1 MPAAIKS
8 VEDHG
13 YTLDIGLA
21 DVSGFVRFAETQGK
35 RWKIGALLDVVVER
49 LADDGRTCLFAF
61 DGKVGNSLSVGVRRS
76 RDDAVLSPSLHIEEN
91 IKRVVYPPWN
101 TSGCT
106 RHIYLSF
113 RYHNPDLGLLRR
125 NDRPLS
131 SALRLN
137 AARFQR
143 RNEYTKP
150 HSV

>member
-1 MPAAIKS
+1 MSAAVKS

-21 DVSGFVRFAETQGK
+21 DVSGFVRFAEMQGK

-61 DGKVGNSLSVGVRRS
+61 GGKVESSLSVGVRRS
-76 RDDAVLSPSLHIEEN
+76 RDDVVLNRSLHIEEN
-91 IKRVVYPPWN
+91 IKRVGYPPWN
-101 TSGCT
+101 ASGCT

-113 RYHNPDLGLLRR
+113 GRHNPDFGLLRR
-125 NDRPLS
+125 NDRSLS
-131 SALRLN
+131 SALRLS

-143 RNEYTKP
+143 RNEYTKS